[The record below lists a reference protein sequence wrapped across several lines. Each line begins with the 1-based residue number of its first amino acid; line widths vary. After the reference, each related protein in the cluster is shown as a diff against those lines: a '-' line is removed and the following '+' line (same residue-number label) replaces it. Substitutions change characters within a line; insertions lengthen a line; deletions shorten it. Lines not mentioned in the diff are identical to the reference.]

1 MAVTCKYACD
11 IPSIFYENKNYE
23 IKKLGLKL
31 TPFQAVLSLIHF
43 RLRGLKLFSSVK
55 MMWQAVLRVANK
67 LYSC

>member
-43 RLRGLKLFSSVK
+43 RSRGLKLFFK
-55 MMWQAVLRVANK
+55 RENDVAG
-67 LYSC
+67 SITCC